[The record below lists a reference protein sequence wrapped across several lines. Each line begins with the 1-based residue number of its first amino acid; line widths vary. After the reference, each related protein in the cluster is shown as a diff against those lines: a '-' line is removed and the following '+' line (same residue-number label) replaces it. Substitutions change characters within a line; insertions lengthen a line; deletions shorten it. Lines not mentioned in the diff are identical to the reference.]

1 MKIKGKEDLDIDIR
15 PIKETDYPEL
25 IKWWKLYENY
35 GVVIPRR
42 SLLPDKGLGG
52 YVVEKEGRLVA
63 SCFLYLTNSALGYV
77 DYLIAD
83 PTYREEDRLE
93 LLLDLATRVTAVA
106 IDNGCESVWAMTSNK
121 NVNNLFTPDNGF
133 YMEPGDYK
141 LVRTANFNWRD
152 AQPSVGEIVS
162 SFIK

>member
-106 IDNGCESVWAMTSNK
+106 IDNGCE
-121 NVNNLFTPDNGF
+121 
-133 YMEPGDYK
+133 
-141 LVRTANFNWRD
+141 
-152 AQPSVGEIVS
+152 
-162 SFIK
+162 

>member
-15 PIKETDYPEL
+15 LIKETDYPEL